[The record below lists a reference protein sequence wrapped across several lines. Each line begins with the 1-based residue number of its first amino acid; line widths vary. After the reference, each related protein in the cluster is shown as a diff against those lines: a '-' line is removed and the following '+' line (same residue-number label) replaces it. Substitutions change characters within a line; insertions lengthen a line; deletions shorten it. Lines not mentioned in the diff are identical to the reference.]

1 MQNENI
7 TFVVNS
13 IYKNKTALQNQ
24 AARTTNGFTFRS
36 FYECPICYSV
46 LLFIFLSI
54 PDVNECAIDNGR
66 CGNRIC
72 RNTVGSFECL
82 GKSLLFV
89 EKATT

>member
-1 MQNENI
+1 MKTLLSLLIQSTRIKRPSKINQQGPQMALL
-7 TFVVNS
+7 FVHF
-13 IYKNKTALQNQ
+13 
-24 AARTTNGFTFRS
+24 TNVQFVIQ
-36 FYECPICYSV
+36 FY
-46 LLFIFLSI
+46 LFIFLSI

-66 CGNRIC
+66 CGNQIC